1 MITFR
6 IRGRV
11 VKLVEITETDENGSE
26 QTTQIPEYEASLR
39 IEVWDKDER
48 FDDRLGSDKTD
59 SQGYFEIQFTDEDVR
74 QEDRELEW
82 LPDIFFRVYRGS
94 QLLGDTQGEEGQQI
108 LWNTVI
114 DKFNPES
121 LNPRQQLRVGETDYY
136 IQDLN
141 GWIIPEPDRG
151 DRKPSSETSDN
162 ACKGQV
168 VDILPTLDRI
178 SQLGRTTA
186 GTPTNRT
193 GGSLQQ
199 IFDSAAQRVL
209 GRTLSADNIAAFR
222 ASLSQAFTPQE
233 SNGNTTYVWT
243 PGAYTVQSELG
254 GALTGAQA
262 SLYHRAKAALEQII
276 PLLDR
281 LYALD
286 PSADEQNMDAIRA
299 IVRTEA
305 IELVNEMGTQGG
317 PRAQRVES
325 LFQLLLGSSEDSR
338 LPEQLGGQLQDLAAI
353 FGLARSRINTVEEEQ
368 NYSNF
373 LIIRDYLVSL
383 RGSWNAFIGNSG
395 AGAYVGTQL
404 VLLSQALAV
413 VAESVQE
420 TYRIMELVFLGP
432 AERQAVQLKF
442 HLARANEDGS
452 FPLPDGND
460 YTNPAQLTPPMSVE
474 ELLSWVEGFATK
486 EGPTLARMGGKL
498 GVAKVLAQTA
508 DRLMV
513 LVQAA
518 SYAPVQNAAFK
529 RQGVICALRDLAFQL
544 YEVKRLARELIPP
557 TIGDRDADDS
567 RDIVRSLRGG
577 VGNDTQPGLFD

>member
-6 IRGRV
+6 ILGLIA
-11 VKLVEITETDENGSE
+11 KLEISDGE
-26 QTTQIPEYEASLR
+26 TQIGEAGQGLR
-39 IEVWDKDER
+39 VEVWDKDES
-48 FDDRLGSDKTD
+48 FDDRLGSNKTD
-59 SQGYFEIQFTDEDVR
+59 SLGLFEVQFTDEDFR
-74 QEDRELEW
+74 QEPRELEW

-108 LWNTVI
+108 LWNTAI
-114 DKFNPES
+114 SGNS
-121 LNPRQQLRVGETDYY
+121 SLRVGETDYY
-136 IQDLN
+136 IRELN
-141 GWIIPEPDRG
+141 GQIIPEPDLR
-151 DRKPSSETSDN
+151 DRQPGTETPDD

-168 VDILPTLDRI
+168 IDILPTLDQV
-178 SQLGRTTA
+178 SQLGRTTTGVA
-186 GTPTNRT
+186 TTST

-199 IFDSAAQRVL
+199 ILDGAANRVL
-209 GRTLSADNIAAFR
+209 GRTLRADNVAAFR
-222 ASLSQAFTPQE
+222 TSLSKAFTPQE
-233 SNGNTTYVWT
+233 SNGRTTYVWT

-262 SLYHRAKAALEQII
+262 SLYHRAKAALDQML
-276 PLLDR
+276 PMLDR
-281 LYALD
+281 LYSLD
-286 PSADEQNMDAIRA
+286 PSADEQNMDAIRS
-299 IVRTEA
+299 IVRTEVV
-305 IELVNEMGTQGG
+305 ELINEMGTQGG

-325 LFQLLLGSSEDSR
+325 LFQLLVGSSEDSR
-338 LPEQLGGQLQDLAAI
+338 LPEQIGGQLRDLADI
-353 FGLARSRINTVEEEQ
+353 FGLTRSRINTVEEEQ

-404 VLLSQALAV
+404 VLLSQALSV

-432 AERQAVQLKF
+432 AERQAVRLKF
-442 HLARANEDGS
+442 HEANGGKP

-474 ELLSWVEGFATK
+474 ELLSWVDRFSTE

-544 YEVKRLARELIPP
+544 YEVKRLAQELIPP
-557 TIGDRDADDS
+557 TIGDRTRDADDL
-567 RDIVRSLRGG
+567 RDLTRSLRGG
-577 VGNDTQPGLFD
+577 EGNDAQRS